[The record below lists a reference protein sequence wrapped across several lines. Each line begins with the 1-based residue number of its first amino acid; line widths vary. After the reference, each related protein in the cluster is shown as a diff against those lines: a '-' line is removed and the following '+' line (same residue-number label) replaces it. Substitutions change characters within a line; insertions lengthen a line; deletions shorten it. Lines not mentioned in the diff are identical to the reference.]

1 MYSLITCLSKF
12 FINFMNAKWSDWTH
26 KNMRKPFKVRSR
38 LVFMMFFHEPKVPNE
53 YLVRSL
59 FCFILLYNS
68 WFLRCTFSRR
78 LNAEHKQSRG
88 HKRYRNMNKEKY
100 RNMNKD
106 KFSKNPLPKKRTY
119 IIQKFLFWKVQFR
132 EETAAINNF
141 DKLSEST
148 GEVTKNIGLIFQ
160 NALSVNFDPYSL
172 SA

>member
-1 MYSLITCLSKF
+1 
-12 FINFMNAKWSDWTH
+12 
-26 KNMRKPFKVRSR
+26 MRKPFKVRSR
-38 LVFMMFFHEPKVPNE
+38 LVFMTFFHEPKVPNE

-106 KFSKNPLPKKRTY
+106 KFSKNPLPKKGHISY
-119 IIQKFLFWKVQFR
+119 K
-132 EETAAINNF
+132 NF
-141 DKLSEST
+141 YSEKYNLGKKLQLST
-148 GEVTKNIGLIFQ
+148 ISISYRKAPVK
-160 NALSVNFDPYSL
+160 
-172 SA
+172 

>member
-1 MYSLITCLSKF
+1 MCSLITCLSKF
-12 FINFMNAKWSDWTH
+12 FINFMNAKWSDLTH
-26 KNMRKPFKVRSR
+26 KNMRKSFKVRSR

-53 YLVRSL
+53 CLVRSL

-68 WFLRCTFSRR
+68 WFLWCSFSRR

-88 HKRYRNMNKEKY
+88 HKQY

-106 KFSKNPLPKKRTY
+106 KFSKNPLPKKRRY
-119 IIQKFLFWKVQFR
+119 IIQKFLLWKVQFR

-148 GEVTKNIGLIFQ
+148 GEVTKNVGLIFQ

>member
-1 MYSLITCLSKF
+1 
-12 FINFMNAKWSDWTH
+12 
-26 KNMRKPFKVRSR
+26 
-38 LVFMMFFHEPKVPNE
+38 
-53 YLVRSL
+53 
-59 FCFILLYNS
+59 
-68 WFLRCTFSRR
+68 
-78 LNAEHKQSRG
+78 
-88 HKRYRNMNKEKY
+88 MNKEKY

-106 KFSKNPLPKKRTY
+106 KFPKNPLPKKRTY